1 MGQLLIKQKVFSIRD
16 KFDIYE
22 ENQNVKYR
30 VESSLFS
37 LKYKLTVYDTYG
49 NELGVI
55 TQKVFTLMPKYDV
68 EINGNYIGQ
77 IKQKFTF
84 FKPKYEV
91 DYNGW
96 SVEGNIMGWNYSVNK
111 GFNLIASI
119 KQKIISWG
127 DTYVIDFINQED
139 ELMILMLVLAIDA
152 TNRSQAAASSAS
164 VSS

>member
-1 MGQLLIKQKVFSIRD
+1 MKELQK
-16 KFDIYE
+16 KME
-22 ENQNVKYR
+22 
-30 VESSLFS
+30 
-37 LKYKLTVYDTYG
+37 
-49 NELGVI
+49 
-55 TQKVFTLMPKYDV
+55 
-68 EINGNYIGQ
+68 
-77 IKQKFTF
+77 
-84 FKPKYEV
+84 